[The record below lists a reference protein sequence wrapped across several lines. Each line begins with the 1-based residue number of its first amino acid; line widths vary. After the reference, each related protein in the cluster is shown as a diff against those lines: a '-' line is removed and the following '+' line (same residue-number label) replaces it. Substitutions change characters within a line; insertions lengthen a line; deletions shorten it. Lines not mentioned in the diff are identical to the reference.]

1 MMIRRK
7 TLDGV
12 PMSQAEMRAQK
23 GLVFDKDVPI
33 KDRAKIRRDVRASF
47 TQEEL
52 KRISGKDGLIISTG
66 ITDKEHSGVY
76 MPKSRGT
83 CAYIVV
89 EDPSNED
96 TVIHEVTHHLRVID
110 PKRNDISKAINPNV
124 KNPRRFRDINNV
136 EEAATVAEAAARTTK
151 PTKRPSGYYGDI
163 DEVKKG
169 KKSKKAAYDED
180 RKIMTYGTNKPVV
193 GKKAIESVNKNF
205 EKTNISKKKLGTIQ
219 ARNSWRNIDPD
230 KRSGVR
236 SILGSRK

>member
-1 MMIRRK
+1 MTIGRK

-12 PMSQAEMRAQK
+12 PMSQAEMCAQK
-23 GLVFDKDVPI
+23 GLIFDENIPRR
-33 KDRAKIRRDVRASF
+33 DRAKIRRDIRASF

-52 KRISGKDGLIISTG
+52 NRISGKDGLIISASQV
-66 ITDKEHSGVY
+66 DEEHSGVY
-76 MPKSRGT
+76 MPRSRGR

-89 EDPSNED
+89 EDPKNAD
-96 TVIHEVTHHLRVID
+96 TVVHEVVHHLREID
-110 PKRNDISKAINPNV
+110 HKRIGISKAINPNV
-124 KNPRRFRDINNV
+124 KDPRKFRDINNV

-163 DEVKKG
+163 DDVKKG
-169 KKSKKAAYDED
+169 RKSKKAAYDED

-219 ARNSWRNIDPD
+219 AKNSWKKLTD
-230 KRSGVR
+230 KSGR
-236 SILGSRK
+236 I